1 MEPLKQRE
9 GLLGGCQVFPGLTEG
24 RGHQSRKRTAVGSQG
39 TTGKELG
46 GGECRED
53 WPWCHPRG

>member
-9 GLLGGCQVFPGLTEG
+9 GLLGGLTEG
-24 RGHQSRKRTAVGSQG
+24 LGHQSRKRTAVGSQR

-46 GGECRED
+46 GGECQED